1 MIRLSGIEKQ
11 FGGKPVLKG
20 IGLAMAA
27 GSVTEVEIHN
37 EHRAIDIVVP

>member
-27 GSVTEVEIHN
+27 GSVSLSRRWTKGSSVS
-37 EHRAIDIVVP
+37 RKA